1 MECARCLA
9 NMAQLDNIQYI
20 LWTAKGRTKMNHPL
34 TPDLSQLSDSDLM
47 KKQTELQKRMIYG
60 HQTGNSNMISQLE
73 LMLNDYRAE
82 SQRRDHKRYQEEN
95 ENAESK
101 GKNWDDLIDI

>member
-1 MECARCLA
+1 
-9 NMAQLDNIQYI
+9 
-20 LWTAKGRTKMNHPL
+20 
-34 TPDLSQLSDSDLM
+34 
-47 KKQTELQKRMIYG
+47 MIYG
-60 HQTGNSNMISQLE
+60 HQTGNSNMIGQLE

-82 SQRRDHKRYQEEN
+82 SQRRDYKRYEEAN

>member
-1 MECARCLA
+1 
-9 NMAQLDNIQYI
+9 
-20 LWTAKGRTKMNHPL
+20 MNHPL

-60 HQTGNSNMISQLE
+60 HQTGNSNMIGQLE

-82 SQRRDHKRYQEEN
+82 SQRRDYKRYEEAN

>member
-1 MECARCLA
+1 
-9 NMAQLDNIQYI
+9 
-20 LWTAKGRTKMNHPL
+20 MNHPL

-60 HQTGNSNMISQLE
+60 HQTGNSNMISQIE

-82 SQRRDHKRYQEEN
+82 SQRRDYNRYQEEN

>member
-1 MECARCLA
+1 
-9 NMAQLDNIQYI
+9 
-20 LWTAKGRTKMNHPL
+20 MNHPL

-60 HQTGNSNMISQLE
+60 HQTGNSNMISQIE

-82 SQRRDHKRYQEEN
+82 SQRIDNKRYQE
-95 ENAESK
+95 
-101 GKNWDDLIDI
+101 